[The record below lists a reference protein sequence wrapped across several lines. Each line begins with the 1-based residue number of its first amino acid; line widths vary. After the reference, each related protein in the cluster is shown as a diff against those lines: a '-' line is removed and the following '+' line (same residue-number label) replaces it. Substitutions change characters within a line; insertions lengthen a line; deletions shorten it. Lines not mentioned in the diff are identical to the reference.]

1 MIYLE
6 RGQFDSLKLYKL
18 LFKFLYKGKIHK
30 DIVLGKYSLKW
41 TIFPFKQ
48 TLTFIIRMIKP

>member
-30 DIVLGKYSLKW
+30 DIVLGNYSLNEQFFLLSKH
-41 TIFPFKQ
+41 
-48 TLTFIIRMIKP
+48 